1 MKEKKV
7 LVSVRCPQWILT
19 EVDKYEGIWQL
30 RNRSKTIL
38 YALGFF
44 LGHFTP
50 EDWALYYQAPGSKMK
65 EAWDAF
71 WSVIRST
78 PVKSNTD
85 LCQE

>member
-7 LVSVRCPQWILT
+7 VVSVRCPQWILA
-19 EVDKYEGIWQL
+19 EVDKYSHIWRL

-38 YALGFF
+38 FALGFF

-50 EDWALYYQAPGSKMK
+50 DDWELYYQVPGSKMK

-71 WSVIRST
+71 WAAIRST
-78 PVKSNTD
+78 GVKSNTD